1 MKLYYKPVY
10 WCKYCEKEFEGELIA
25 FQNEPDAIRVASSMM
40 GSTALHHYCHG
51 MDFGVG
57 EFIGFE
63 FIREE
68 HEE

>member
-10 WCKYCEKEFEGELIA
+10 WCKYCEKEFDGELIA
-25 FQNEPDAIRVASSMM
+25 FQNEPDVIRVASSMM
-40 GSTALHHYCHG
+40 GSTAK
-51 MDFGVG
+51 
-57 EFIGFE
+57 